1 MKPGGPSDRAD
12 PAAVKLPPQNL
23 AAEQAVLGAI
33 LLDNQALFKALEV
46 LSAEEFYRPAHRRI
60 FEAMIELVDRNQVI
74 DLVTL
79 TEHLQRAGTLEGIGG
94 SAYLTDLAQSVATA
108 AAVTHH
114 AKLIHEAGI
123 SRSLIGV
130 ATEIVTRGLEG
141 TRRADELLDFAERGI
156 FGIAERRVRGSF
168 SSMKDVVFSTVA
180 RIDQLY
186 NKKEKITGIPTGFVD
201 LDDKTAGFQP
211 SDLIIIAG
219 RPSMGK
225 TSLAL
230 GIALHAALSKPKPFT
245 VAIFSLEMSKEQLCM
260 RLLSA
265 AGHLDM
271 HRIRTG
277 HLNKDEW
284 QHLTTAASA
293 LHESKIFIDDTPAIT
308 VLEMGAKIRRLRIED
323 GLDLVVVDY
332 LQLMSGSEDAENRQQ
347 EISNISRSLKA
358 LAKELNIPIVALS
371 QLSRAVENRPSKR
384 PVLADLRES
393 GAIEQD
399 ADLVMMIYRGDQ
411 YVTEQDETEEEAGR
425 ERTAEILIAKHRNG
439 PTGKV
444 LLTFLPEYAKF
455 ANYQNP
461 NAI

>member
-12 PAAVKLPPQNL
+12 PAAVRLPPQNL

-94 SAYLTDLAQSVATA
+94 SAYLSDLAQSVATA

-114 AKLIHEAGI
+114 AKLIHETGI
-123 SRSLIGV
+123 SRALIGV

-141 TRRADELLDFAERGI
+141 NRRADELLDFAERGI

-168 SSMKDVVFSTVA
+168 SSMKEVVFSTVA

-293 LHESKIFIDDTPAIT
+293 LHESKIFIDDTPAIS
-308 VLEMGAKIRRLRIED
+308 VLETGAKIRRLRIEN

-332 LQLMSGSEDAENRQQ
+332 LQLMSGSGDAENRQQ

-411 YVTEQDETEEEAGR
+411 YVTEQDEREEEAGR